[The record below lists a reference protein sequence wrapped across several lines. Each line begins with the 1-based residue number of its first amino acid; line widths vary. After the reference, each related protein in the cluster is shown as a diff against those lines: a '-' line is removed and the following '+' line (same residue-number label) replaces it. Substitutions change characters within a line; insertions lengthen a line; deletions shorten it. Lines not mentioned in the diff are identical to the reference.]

1 MKIKGNLNGHPAK
14 IDPEQAMWPAEKE
27 AAAPA
32 QEPAT
37 PGIESAEKEAA
48 APAQERA
55 TPDFSMEPAP
65 PADDLDSLVADP
77 WALQKVSRV
86 SAQRIILA
94 CHGHAHRSE
103 SGLWCV
109 GLPALTHLGYDRA
122 LAGRWL
128 KEAQP
133 HVCDPDLEGGV
144 VVARSGRGWV
154 SVRSTAARPSA
165 AMFLAAVREPCLL
178 RCGDEVAVRVAPG
191 TTREVVH
198 GR

>member
-14 IDPEQAMWPAEKE
+14 IDPEQAMWP
-27 AAAPA
+27 
-32 QEPAT
+32 
-37 PGIESAEKEAA
+37 AEKEAA